1 MERPHESRNQATEKK
16 LNENYHLFSFPM
28 LRGAEKWRKS
38 ENPQQI
44 FAFWKARVRIWVG
57 GEKHDKLRFY
67 WINIE
72 KKNCVKLSWDEQ
84 SRKSREINLFWCL
97 IVCNNRINK
106 CQVKKERQ
114 KFNSKNIKFVVVEVR
129 KENTE
134 KSHKNSDSLFCQK
147 KRAPPPCE
155 RRSLAVERARKKWTW
170 EIKYLPCHF
179 NGGKMRNV
187 IVERTRLVLCR
198 IIRFVFPLNFRL
210 AKVSQ
215 RRRVEMKTK
224 IFQVFTRRIPISLNC
239 RHGRQ
244 RSILLCTHVEM
255 AMKIWKQ

>member
-1 MERPHESRNQATEKK
+1 
-16 LNENYHLFSFPM
+16 M

-38 ENPQQI
+38 ENPHQI

-170 EIKYLPCHF
+170 EIKYLPCHSMVARWEMSSLSEQDLF
-179 NGGKMRNV
+179 YVASSDLFFHWIFASQKFRSDDESKWKLKYSKFSLVVFQSLWIVATVANV
-187 IVERTRLVLCR
+187 LSSCVHTLKWL
-198 IIRFVFPLNFRL
+198 
-210 AKVSQ
+210 
-215 RRRVEMKTK
+215 
-224 IFQVFTRRIPISLNC
+224 
-239 RHGRQ
+239 
-244 RSILLCTHVEM
+244 
-255 AMKIWKQ
+255 WKYESSN